1 MRFDPSCRDS
11 TWAAHRR
18 LNHYLSTR
26 LCGCQSSLRPS
37 GSHRAQAVTS
47 GCVAVPDSVLHP
59 PFHSGMCER
68 SEEGMEQTR
77 SAVRMLSRRNAFSSR
92 ANDTTTSGFHVQAK
106 IAVVCLSFGEE
117 ITGYLWLSAPWKP
130 AKHWSCS
137 PSLSSSP
144 SSPKQCHTDSWGS
157 SRRATWGSTGVWV
170 LLTPGRLL
178 GFLGLFFND
187 L

>member
-11 TWAAHRR
+11 TRATHRR
-18 LNHYLSTR
+18 LNCQPGRADVKVFFGLVARIVHRSSYLVA
-26 LCGCQSSLRPS
+26 C
-37 GSHRAQAVTS
+37 AVL
-47 GCVAVPDSVLHP
+47 DSALHP
-59 PFHSGMCER
+59 PFHSGACEWR
-68 SEEGMEQTR
+68 AGDMGQTR
-77 SAVRMLSRRNAFSSR
+77 SAVRMLSRRNTFSGR
-92 ANDTTTSGFHVQAK
+92 ANNTTKPCFHAEVKFAE
-106 IAVVCLSFGEE
+106 ICLSFGEE